1 MPIPQ
6 DWIAKR
12 CCKQFIFFME
22 FSYTYISSCTSS
34 NPGHPDMA
42 YATLRYQT
50 IISKASDNNPEK
62 YLHNLLLSRRQNK
75 SIKHLTDD
83 FKSVIVKLTRKN
95 YLDIF

>member
-1 MPIPQ
+1 
-6 DWIAKR
+6 
-12 CCKQFIFFME
+12 
-22 FSYTYISSCTSS
+22 
-34 NPGHPDMA
+34 MA

-83 FKSVIVKLTRKN
+83 FKSVMIKLMRKN
-95 YLDIF
+95 YRNIF